1 MEAASKDGSANRIGI
16 FLSSPGGIANVFVS
30 GSEYYA
36 NIDPRVD
43 VDRLRTGCRVLIN
56 EAYAVV
62 GDLGY
67 SPTGPVAKVGDVL
80 EGGRLR
86 LSQAHGTQEIVLER
100 GAELQDVDLK
110 VGDEVRVD
118 PAFKVALERL
128 QSAESK
134 EYFIDDVPPTPWE
147 SIGGQHEAI
156 HAIRDTIE
164 LPALHPELFERFQ
177 YTTPKGLPTAPAA
190 GKPAGVAN
198 LITRAAHAAEEGSSE
213 EHFMHIKG
221 PEILNMWLGE
231 TERMVREVFAQP
243 ERSARGVFTLRI
255 YR

>member
-1 MEAASKDGSANRIGI
+1 M
-16 FLSSPGGIANVFVS
+16 
-30 GSEYYA
+30 
-36 NIDPRVD
+36 
-43 VDRLRTGCRVLIN
+43 IN

-62 GDLGY
+62 GDGLY

-86 LSQAHGTQEIVLER
+86 LSQAHGTQEIILGGVLNCR
-100 GAELQDVDLK
+100 TIDLK

-128 QSAESK
+128 QSAEK

-156 HAIRDTIE
+156 HAIREAIE

-177 YTTPKGLPTAPAA
+177 YTTPKGFLLYGPPGCGKTLIGKATAYNLVQHMRQREGVELEGKLAA
-190 GKPAGVAN
+190 SK
-198 LITRAAHAAEEGSSE
+198 
-213 EHFMHIKG
+213 
-221 PEILNMWLGE
+221 
-231 TERMVREVFAQP
+231 VRRF
-243 ERSARGVFTLRI
+243 
-255 YR
+255 